1 MSYNFVSSIFNHTSN
16 KEPIAIPRSK
26 LNTYLPPLITS
37 TQANI
42 LLVSNK
48 IFKNVDKN
56 TYNYMTIAKS
66 LSSPVTFV
74 FDRLNDDEIEAKERE
89 LDDRLKQDDEQA
101 LRNANQLCEEQDN
114 VSTKQQA
121 KTKSK
126 KKSSTN
132 NKQMKNDV
140 MFTPELLSSSMNF
153 ISSPSH
159 ITTSR
164 DNQENIST
172 WCISEEIKEYNLD
185 NVEFE
190 HDELIDDPCYNNE
203 KMPEV
208 NQFKEELPEP
218 LSSRT
223 YSASTS
229 NEMHNLFAIF
239 GLQFEHD
246 YKRLWSETFPK
257 LIRPC
262 FRPGSIQIDLFGFA
276 HLRTNPSIPSII
288 SPNIDPIDSY
298 NSYTVLKK
306 KTKEFC
312 ANQILIGEVTTSCL
326 DFKDCNQES
335 ILNDVSTKKL
345 IYKILQLERI
355 LFFLMK
361 FYYKSSGPE
370 NFIVILSGR
379 FNKHRSPSRILD
391 SIMMSSNLTLTFPL
405 LFYFLSQDRPTF
417 SQLYD
422 QINKIIKLNYSNNE
436 LNIME
441 TNDETY
447 SSLQQD

>member
-1 MSYNFVSSIFNHTSN
+1 
-16 KEPIAIPRSK
+16 
-26 LNTYLPPLITS
+26 
-37 TQANI
+37 
-42 LLVSNK
+42 
-48 IFKNVDKN
+48 
-56 TYNYMTIAKS
+56 MTIAKS

-208 NQFKEELPEP
+208 NQFKEDIQYEDPVVHCQNSQDQFEQILRQFHKINHKLDDIYEYLSSDRIINIIQRKFFIELPEP

-276 HLRTNPSIPSII
+276 HLRTNPSIPSIT